1 MITILR
7 EIITLTNKE
16 HVKKY
21 GGKFSIHNGEVWT
34 MPNGHD
40 VHFALTPKMGAHG
53 VNIATGFH
61 EPGKEFAPHKHPVSE
76 EILIIYSG
84 KGECY
89 LYDKWIPT
97 EAGDIIYA
105 PPGVL
110 HGTRNPA
117 ENTEPFVTLGIA
129 TPPQLDLY
137 MRANYDVLED
147 NSGEYVEE

>member
-1 MITILR
+1 M
-7 EIITLTNKE
+7 TNKE

-21 GGKFSIHNGEVWT
+21 GGKFSIKNGEVWT
-34 MPNGHD
+34 MPNGHK
-40 VHFALTPKMGAHG
+40 VNFVLTPKMGG
-53 VNIATGFH
+53 PNVNIASGFH
-61 EPGKEFAPHKHPVSE
+61 EPGKEFAPHKHPLSE
-76 EILIIYSG
+76 EILIIFQG
-84 KGECY
+84 KGECF
-89 LYDKWIPT
+89 LNDKWIPT

-137 MRANYDVLED
+137 LRANYDVLED